1 MAFDIVINLDNVVD
15 VKFSLVVI
23 ELEKMLFKL

>member
-1 MAFDIVINLDNVVD
+1 

-23 ELEKMLFKL
+23 KVYWDT